1 MKTTHILKSFFA
13 LMVILASVASC
24 TKQEPL
30 IEELQIDRE
39 FMPTELEAFIRNQ
52 VNIELNWDT
61 DENVGTYQVEVS
73 KNENFSPIVET
84 VTVNSDEL
92 PVLIPLEA
100 ETLYYIRVKAI
111 SNRGLEDSNY
121 ATITAQT
128 ETEQLFLPEEPGDIL
143 ATEATLRWFANS
155 EVTHIALQPGDIVH
169 DITPEEM
176 ASGIAVVTGLT
187 GETEYTAQIFNY
199 TTVRGN
205 TTFTTGIDIGD
216 GLLVTTEDDLL
227 QMIADA
233 EPGATLVLDAGDYT
247 AQSGSVTLDKSITIT
262 GLYSFDKPLLMLSF
276 SIVGGATDVNLIDL
290 DLTGDTANEQI
301 DVVRYT
307 GAGNFDNLT
316 ISGCN
321 IHDYDRSFVAGN
333 ETGAILN
340 SLTVENCIVTN
351 VLTSGGDFIDFR
363 NSDVLNINVNTSTF
377 NNCAPGRDFFRVDAA
392 GDSNGTGLT
401 CNINLSNCTLYACS
415 NSSSR
420 RIFYVRFA
428 DNDITS
434 TNNLITDTEVEGYSD
449 NSATDESITFADNNY
464 FNAPTLYDSS
474 VARYDD
480 STTYT
485 TVDPG
490 FADPINGDFSVST
503 QSIIDYNIGDPRWH
517 Q

>member
-13 LMVILASVASC
+13 LMVLLGSFASC

-52 VNIELNWDT
+52 VNIELNWNTDDAVDT
-61 DENVGTYQVEVS
+61 YLAE
-73 KNENFSPIVET
+73 FSTSEDFSTIAES

-92 PVLIPLEA
+92 PVLVPLQA

-111 SNRGLEDSNY
+111 SSRGLDDSKY
-121 ATITAQT
+121 ATITAET
-128 ETEQLFLPEEPGDIL
+128 ETEQIFLPQEAEDIL
-143 ATEATLRWFANS
+143 ATEATLRWVPNS
-155 EVTHIALQPGDIVH
+155 TVTHITLQPGDIVH
-169 DITPEEM
+169 DITSEEM
-176 ASGIAVVTGLT
+176 ATGITVITDLT
-187 GETEYTAQIFNY
+187 GETEYTAQIFND
-199 TTVRGN
+199 TTVRGS
-205 TTFTTGIDIGD
+205 TSFTTGIDIGD
-216 GLLVTTEDDLL
+216 GLLVTPEDDLL

-247 AQSGSVTLDKSITIT
+247 AQTASVTLDKSITIR
-262 GLYSFDKPLLMLSF
+262 GLYSFDKPLLKIGFKLST
-276 SIVGGATDVNLIDL
+276 GASAVSLIDL
-290 DLTGDTANEQI
+290 DLTGNLEI
-301 DVVRYT
+301 DLKEVLVFD
-307 GAGNFDNLT
+307 GAGSYESIL

-321 IHDYDRSFVAGN
+321 IHDYDKALIYGN
-333 ETGAILN
+333 VTGAVLN
-340 SLTVENCIVTN
+340 SFTVENSVVTN
-351 VLTSGGDFIDFR
+351 VLTNGGDFIDFR

-377 NNCAPGRDFFRVDAA
+377 NNCAPARDFFRVDAA

-401 CNINLSNCTLYACS
+401 CNINLANCTLYACS
-415 NSSSR
+415 NSDK

-434 TNNLITDTEVEGYSD
+434 TNNLITDTEARGYSD
-449 NSATDESITFADNNY
+449 NSATDETITFANNNY
-464 FNAPTLYDSS
+464 FNAPTFYDSS
-474 VARYDD
+474 VKRYDD

-490 FADPINGDFSVST
+490 YADPVNGDFSVST

-517 Q
+517 N